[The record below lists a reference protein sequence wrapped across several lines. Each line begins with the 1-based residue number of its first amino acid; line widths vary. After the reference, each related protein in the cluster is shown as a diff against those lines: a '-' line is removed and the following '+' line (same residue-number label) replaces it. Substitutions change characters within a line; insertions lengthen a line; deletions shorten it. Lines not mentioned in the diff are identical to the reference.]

1 MRLEQLRHIVEV
13 SQSKSISLAAERS
26 FISQPA
32 ISASITKLE
41 IELGVTLFK
50 RTSQG
55 VSPTELGESIIQKAI
70 EVIDKIDEIKSIA
83 KTTAITLNGNI
94 SVAAVPSMGNT
105 IMVNALTT
113 FKYKH
118 PNVQVML
125 KIGESNNILHD
136 VQSGKIDFSII
147 LKTDEL
153 LQAKN
158 IYFKELFK
166 DEFVVLV
173 GKNSPLA
180 SKKSITLEEALEQPL
195 VLYNTEYV
203 TKCGISEILQKYG
216 QLRIAY
222 RFDDLKIIEKVI
234 SSGTCVSFVPKFM
247 TDYYLQYDSF
257 IPLPINNMTLEA
269 SIVIIWTRRHH
280 LSLIEKE
287 FINTIKSLC
296 SMCEFVM

>member
-26 FISQPA
+26 FVSQPA
-32 ISASITKLE
+32 LSSSISKLE

-70 EVIDKIDEIKSIA
+70 EIIDKVDEIKSIA
-83 KTTAITLNGNI
+83 KTTAIALAGNI
-94 SVAAVPSMGNT
+94 NIAAVPSMCST

-118 PNVQVML
+118 PKVEIML
-125 KIGESNNILHD
+125 KVGESNNILHD

-158 IYFKELFK
+158 IYYKELFK
-166 DEFVVLV
+166 DEFIILV

-180 SKKSITLEEALEQPL
+180 EKKSISLEEALEQPL

-203 TKCGISEILQKYG
+203 VNCGISELLRKYG
-216 QLRIAY
+216 RLQIAY

-234 SSGTCVSFVPKFM
+234 SSGTCIAFVPKFM
-247 TDYYLQYDSF
+247 TDYYLQYDA
-257 IPLPINNMTLEA
+257 ILPKPIHNVELEA
-269 SIVIIWTRRHH
+269 SMVIIWTTRHH

-296 SMCEFVM
+296 SMCQFVT